1 MDAERARLERV
12 RLERARRDRGYPR
25 LRVEK
30 RRRSGLG
37 QRIAAAILI
46 IGFLGAAGTA
56 AAISRNAF
64 GAGDLYERLVAKIE
78 RFLAGPPPDRPTV
91 PTVTVT
97 PKPSRPAP
105 SVDPTAS
112 DDPAA
117 PTPTPVPRVPVDV
130 DVLANPKAVFAHE
143 IDKDWCAPAGV
154 TMVLAAT
161 GNGAPT
167 DARQREI
174 ASRVR
179 EWESWADSHNGLWGP
194 AAMSL
199 ALADYGVP
207 GYEIRAYETRAD
219 ALRDDWCAPAG
230 VTIVL
235 AILGHGDPTDARERE
250 IAGRVREWESKA
262 DSINGEWGPAAM
274 ALALDAYGAK
284 GYELRAYE
292 TRADALRDAAKAIST
307 THSPAILL
315 AWRGAHTWVMSGYR
329 ADADPTVFDD
339 AKVSGAYILDPW
351 FPWISS
357 IWGPSD
363 PPGTFQ
369 NSAEMVRNFLQWKRP
384 EGHYPDRD
392 GKWIVVIPTI
402 PVG

>member
-1 MDAERARLERV
+1 MEKQ
-12 RLERARRDRGYPR
+12 RG
-25 LRVEK
+25 
-30 RRRSGLG
+30 SGLG
-37 QRIAAAILI
+37 QKIAAAILI

-105 SVDPTAS
+105 SVEPTAS

-130 DVLANPKAVFAHE
+130 DILPDPEAVFAHE

-161 GNGAPT
+161 GHGAPT

-194 AAMSL
+194 AAMVL
-199 ALADYGVP
+199 ALKEYGAT
-207 GYEIRAYETRAD
+207 GYEIRAYDTRAE
-219 ALRDDWCAPAG
+219 AL
-230 VTIVL
+230 
-235 AILGHGDPTDARERE
+235 HG
-250 IAGRVREWESKA
+250 
-262 DSINGEWGPAAM
+262 AAV
-274 ALALDAYGAK
+274 
-284 GYELRAYE
+284 
-292 TRADALRDAAKAIST
+292 AIST
-307 THSPAILL
+307 TKSPAVLL
-315 AWRGAHTWVMSGYR
+315 AWRGAHTWVMSGYK
-329 ADADPTVFDD
+329 ANADPVVFDD

-351 FPWISS
+351 YPWTSN
-357 IWGPSD
+357 IWGKSD
-363 PPGTFQ
+363 PPGAFQ
-369 NSAEMVRNFLQWKRP
+369 NASEMNRNFLPWKRP
-384 EGHYPDRD
+384 EGKYPDRD
-392 GKWIVVIPTI
+392 GKFIVLIPTV
-402 PVG
+402 PLG